1 MNKTLM
7 YGIFYTITTVILIIY
22 FIIEKKIEKTR
33 KERSMKKIDNFLTK
47 HDLFMGT
54 EREPIVK
61 SLDFMISLG
70 WVIILVLFIQK
81 FYIGN
86 FTVPT
91 ASMEP
96 TVIVG
101 ERFFGN
107 MVTPKFKLPKR
118 ESIIIF
124 REPIENKLRYTK
136 RLVGLPGEKISI
148 NDIGQLVINGV
159 PKTIK
164 DNHYTQEG
172 LIGTDTWT
180 IPKKG
185 DKIKLLDATFQIL
198 KNEMSLEQLQS
209 YLKSNNGFTG
219 DGEGI
224 SIQKMKFSINGK
236 VQTKGLDSYVTDNNT
251 MFKLLNG
258 QTVSNDGYEIKI
270 LSGTFYVS
278 KNNITID
285 EIKKEM
291 SSNPKLDFRI
301 TTGHFLLNAKDA
313 TGPISDKDILTKLIN
328 GQEVTL
334 DNNYI
339 MALGDN
345 TTNSSDSRYWGFV
358 KDERILGTLLF
369 RYWPLN
375 RISTMTDK

>member
-1 MNKTLM
+1 MSKTLM

-118 ESIIIF
+118 ETIIIF
-124 REPIENKLRYTK
+124 REPIEDKLRYTK

-159 PKTIK
+159 PETIK

-258 QTVSNDGYEIKI
+258 QTVNNDGYEIKI

-278 KNNITID
+278 KNNITVD

-301 TTGHFLLNAKDA
+301 ATGHFLLNNKDT

-334 DNNYI
+334 ENNYI

-375 RISTMTDK
+375 RISIMTDK

>member
-1 MNKTLM
+1 MSKTLM

-118 ESIIIF
+118 ETIIIF
-124 REPIENKLRYTK
+124 REPIEDKLRYTK

-198 KNEMSLEQLQS
+198 KNKMSLEQLQS
-209 YLKSNNGFTG
+209 YLKSNNGFTP

-236 VQTKGLDSYVTDNNT
+236 TQTDGLDSYVTDNNT

-258 QTVSNDGYEIKI
+258 QTVNNDGYAIKI

-278 KNNITID
+278 KNNVTVD

-301 TTGHFLLNAKDA
+301 TTGHFLLNNKDT

-334 DNNYI
+334 ENNYI

-375 RISTMTDK
+375 RISVMVNK

>member
-118 ESIIIF
+118 ETIIIF
-124 REPIENKLRYTK
+124 REPIEDKLRYTK

-172 LIGTDTWT
+172 LIGADTWT

-258 QTVSNDGYEIKI
+258 QTVNNDGYEIKI

-291 SSNPKLDFRI
+291 KSNPKLDFRI
-301 TTGHFLLNAKDA
+301 TTGHFLLNDKDT

-375 RISTMTDK
+375 RISVMVNK

>member
-1 MNKTLM
+1 MSKTLM
-7 YGIFYTITTVILIIY
+7 YGIFYTITTIILVIY

-118 ESIIIF
+118 ETIIIF
-124 REPIENKLRYTK
+124 REPIEDKLRYTK

-159 PKTIK
+159 PETIK

-198 KNEMSLEQLQS
+198 KNKMSLEQLQS
-209 YLKSNNGFTG
+209 YLKSNNGFTA

-236 VQTKGLDSYVTDNNT
+236 TQTDGLDSYVTDNNT

-258 QTVSNDGYEIKI
+258 QTVNNDGYEIKI

-278 KNNITID
+278 KNNITVD

-301 TTGHFLLNAKDA
+301 TTGHFLLNNKDT

-334 DNNYI
+334 ENNYI

-375 RISTMTDK
+375 RISVMVNK